1 MHADVQPGQM
11 GGALDALAVAVG
23 TGGMGAVL
31 AGALSTWITHRRSD
45 VKLTVTNENGRKIEL
60 DAKRVDPET
69 IIRDIATLLDG
80 PEPPP

>member
-1 MHADVQPGQM
+1 MQADVQPGQM

-23 TGGMGAVL
+23 SGGMGAVL

-45 VKLTVTNENGRKIEL
+45 VKLTVTNEDGRKIEL
-60 DAKRVDPET
+60 DAKRVDAET
-69 IIRDIATLLDG
+69 VIRDIATLLDG